1 MKISSFKDEIIEKI
15 EDVLMNKDLYE
26 ETPNDSAV
34 EAEDF

>member
-26 ETPNDSAV
+26 ETPNDSAD